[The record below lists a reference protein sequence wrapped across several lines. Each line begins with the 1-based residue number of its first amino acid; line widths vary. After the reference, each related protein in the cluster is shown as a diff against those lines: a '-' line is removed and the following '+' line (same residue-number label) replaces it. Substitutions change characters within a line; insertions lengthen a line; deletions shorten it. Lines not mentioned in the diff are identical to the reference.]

1 MLRKHGVVG
10 SIPITSTMCCVGF
23 KEIAFD
29 LFRSGTNWSV
39 RCGLEV
45 LIKSESK
52 IIQSV
57 FCNDELQ
64 STTNTFC
71 DVAVPLA
78 LSHNSTEN
86 EFK

>member
-1 MLRKHGVVG
+1 MLRKHGAVG

-23 KEIAFD
+23 KKIPLD
-29 LFRSGTNWSV
+29 LFKSGTSWKNQ
-39 RCGLEV
+39 CELEV

-52 IIQSV
+52 IIQNV

-71 DVAVPLA
+71 DVTVPFGAVA
-78 LSHNSTEN
+78 
-86 EFK
+86 